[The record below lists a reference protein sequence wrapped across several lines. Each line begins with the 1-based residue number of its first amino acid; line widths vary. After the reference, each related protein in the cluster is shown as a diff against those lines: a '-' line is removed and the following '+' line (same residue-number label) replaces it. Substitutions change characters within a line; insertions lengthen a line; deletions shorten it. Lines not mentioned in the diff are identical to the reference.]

1 MFTGHSHELGSKSS
15 PEDSVGAALQPIN
28 HPGCPRTSTRVTDQ
42 CRVCCFHSRAPKE
55 GLTSDRSS
63 PGVGWLTSFVLT
75 DFGGAESREIMGS
88 NDKERPRR
96 FGRVRSPWRRLSKCA
111 APGSSLRE

>member
-63 PGVGWLTSFVLT
+63 PGLGPQL
-75 DFGGAESREIMGS
+75 A
-88 NDKERPRR
+88 
-96 FGRVRSPWRRLSKCA
+96 RRLVLPDSFYSPRVASQRGSIRCVHEVRRGEKRCL
-111 APGSSLRE
+111 SSLRLLTWR